1 MTSSPEIDVELPPY
15 LVPHSQ
21 DYIRILYADDSLLI
35 VDKPHLLLRVP
46 GRHRLNRDCLLSRLE
61 QRFPGVAAAHRLDL
75 DTSGLLVVPRNK
87 STLIAMN
94 KQFQDRAVLKT
105 YRALVY
111 GQVKD
116 DEGQIDLPIT
126 GDWHNRPRQKICTKT
141 GKPSL
146 THYRVLDRQ
155 SNSSLLEL
163 KPVTGR
169 SHQLR
174 IHLMALGHPIMGCD
188 LYAHQEALSA
198 APRLLLH
205 ANQLT
210 FKHPLTQGLLR
221 AYSPAPFDIKGLLAL
236 RPG

>member
-1 MTSSPEIDVELPPY
+1 MTSSHDINPDLPPY

-21 DYIRILYADDSLLI
+21 ENIRILYADDSLLI
-35 VDKPHLLLRVP
+35 IDKPHLLLSVP
-46 GRHRLNRDCLLSRLE
+46 GRHPLNRDCLISRLE
-61 QRFPGVAAAHRLDL
+61 RRYPGVAAAHRLDL
-75 DTSGLLVVPRNK
+75 DTSGILVVPRNK
-87 STLIAMN
+87 TALIALN

-111 GQVKD
+111 GSVKD
-116 DEGQIDLPIT
+116 DAGQIDLPLIR
-126 GDWHNRPRQKICTKT
+126 DWHNRPKQKICNDT

-146 THYRVLDRQ
+146 THYRVLDRR
-155 SNSSLLEL
+155 SNGSLLEL
-163 KPVTGR
+163 KPITGR

-188 LYAHQEALSA
+188 LYAHQEALLA

-205 ANQLT
+205 ACHLT
-210 FKHPLTQGLLR
+210 FRHPITHGLLS
-221 AYSPAPFDIKGLLAL
+221 AYSPAPFDVNGLLPL